1 MKETDKLIAST
12 LKKKTKKP
20 RSWPANKS
28 RTHTVHKLHKLS
40 GTRARLSLALSTLA

>member
-12 LKKKTKKP
+12 LKKKTKP

>member
-12 LKKKTKKP
+12 LKKTKP

-40 GTRARLSLALSTLA
+40 GTRARLSLALSALA

>member
-12 LKKKTKKP
+12 LKKTKP

-28 RTHTVHKLHKLS
+28 GTHTQFTS
-40 GTRARLSLALSTLA
+40 CTNSLVLELAFLWP